1 MEINFKNKDFSKISI
16 KLLEKVSSVIGAIFL
31 LIIFYVCFEIYMPL
45 NPWSQ
50 ETVNFTVQKGWSDE
64 DVAIGL
70 KEAGII
76 KSSYFF
82 KLYSV
87 LSFKHSKLQAG
98 DYELSPK
105 MSIHKIT
112 NTITQGYTKKNKI
125 VILEGWTIKDI
136 GKYLESKNVCSQDYF
151 TPLTKKNYYERF
163 SFFEDKPEN
172 VDLEGYFFPDTY
184 EVDKN
189 ASCEDIVEDML
200 ENFDAKLTP
209 DLRAEI
215 KNQKKSVFDI
225 VTMASII
232 EKEAYSLADKKIV
245 SGIFWKRIA
254 IDMPLQ
260 SCATINYITGKSDP
274 AALTVD
280 TKINSPYNTY
290 KYTGLP
296 KGPISNPGLDSILAA
311 IYPTKTNYWYFL
323 ADGKMIFSE
332 TLEQHN
338 EAKAKYLK

>member
-16 KLLEKVSSVIGAIFL
+16 KFLEKISSIIGAVFL
-31 LIIFYVCFEIYMPL
+31 LIIFYGCFEIYMPL

-50 ETVNFTVQKGWSDE
+50 ETAIFTVQKGWSDE
-64 DVAIGL
+64 DVAIKL

-112 NTITQGYTKKNKI
+112 NTITRGLTKKNKI
-125 VILEGWTIKDI
+125 VILEGWTMKDI

-151 TPLTKKNYYERF
+151 ASLTKKNYYERF
-163 SFFEDKPEN
+163 SFLEDKPEN
-172 VDLEGYFFPDTY
+172 VNLEGYLFPDTY
-184 EVDKN
+184 ELDKD
-189 ASCEDIVEDML
+189 ATCEDVLEDML
-200 ENFDAKLTP
+200 GNFEAKLREE
-209 DLRAEI
+209 LKEEI
-215 KNQKKSVFDI
+215 KKQKKSIFDI

-232 EKEAYSLADKKIV
+232 EKEAYGLADKKVV

-260 SCATINYITGKSDP
+260 SCATVNYITGKSDP
-274 AALTVD
+274 GVSTAD
-280 TKINSPYNTY
+280 TKIDSPYNTY
-290 KYTGLP
+290 KYPGLP
-296 KGPISNPGLDSILAA
+296 KGPISSPGLDSILAA
-311 IYPTKTNYWYFL
+311 IYPTKTNYLYFL